1 MKEEEIK
8 EEEIRTKINEYR
20 EREVRWAD
28 NSLSQLSFFNS
39 LLLTLGVGFLSFS
52 YESFFKQKTSF
63 LIRNIDWN
71 LSFTAISIFF
81 IFLSIY
87 YGLIVSVN
95 RLYSFRIT
103 RYINRTRHLIMK
115 YSNIT
120 MPEGS
125 STEFNRKRKLF
136 LPLEVMIS
144 YPKITFEQCK
154 TYKSIDNKEEVK
166 SNFNE
171 LRNIAHNLG
180 INTWRNTNYQIVT
193 FFLSILF
200 YILAMLFN

>member
-1 MKEEEIK
+1 MTDEEIT
-8 EEEIRTKINEYR
+8 TKINEYR
-20 EREVRWAD
+20 EREIRWTD

-52 YESFFKQKTSF
+52 YENFFKEKTSF
-63 LIRNIDWN
+63 SICNLDWN
-71 LSFTAISIFF
+71 LTFTAISIFF

-87 YGLIVSVN
+87 YGLIVSIN

-115 YSNIT
+115 HSGLP
-120 MPEGS
+120 MPEG
-125 STEFNRKRKLF
+125 TTKEFNKVRKLF
-136 LPLEVMIS
+136 LTFEVMIG

-154 TYKSIDNKEEVK
+154 TYKILDNKEEVK

-193 FFLSILF
+193 FFLSVFF
-200 YILAMLFN
+200 YILSILFN